1 MKVGYFFDVDGTL
14 YDHKFHE
21 CSPNTLKALE
31 ALHADGNVVIAA
43 TSRAQAEWQHL
54 PGKLRNFAFDAKIFD
69 GGPLIVDGHQ
79 KVLKESC
86 FASDVSENVL

>member
-1 MKVGYFFDVDGTL
+1 MEPYTIINSMNAHPIHSSFRSLTCG
-14 YDHKFHE
+14 
-21 CSPNTLKALE
+21 C
-31 ALHADGNVVIAA
+31 NVVIAA

-86 FASDVSENVL
+86 FASDL